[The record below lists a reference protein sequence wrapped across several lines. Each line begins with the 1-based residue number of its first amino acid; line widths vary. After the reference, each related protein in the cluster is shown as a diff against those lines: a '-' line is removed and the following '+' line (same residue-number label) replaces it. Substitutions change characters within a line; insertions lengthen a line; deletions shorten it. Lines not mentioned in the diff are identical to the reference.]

1 MASRLIQEELDGLG
15 WRLIVVT
22 SDDLRDAPEAVLN
35 RVRDA
40 LIDRGAIGSRRPIQD
55 RVDALLRPPP
65 HLIVFVGLVRN
76 VRNTPPNADVFAR
89 LVGNVRPKPA
99 KRSYGCGQIRSSGNW
114 PVTT

>member
-55 RVDALLRPPP
+55 RVDALLRPP
-65 HLIVFVGLVRN
+65 R
-76 VRNTPPNADVFAR
+76 T
-89 LVGNVRPKPA
+89 
-99 KRSYGCGQIRSSGNW
+99 
-114 PVTT
+114 

>member
-1 MASRLIQEELDGLG
+1 MCGTPSSIVVRLASASRFKTE
-15 WRLIVVT
+15 WMRYF
-22 SDDLRDAPEAVLN
+22 A
-35 RVRDA
+35 
-40 LIDRGAIGSRRPIQD
+40 
-55 RVDALLRPPP
+55 PP
-65 HLIVFVGLVRN
+65 HLIVFVGSVRN